1 MQVLLVLINGLL
13 MLFAFYLGKHDKE
26 ELDPIRN
33 IERAQEK
40 IEEHNEKASAK
51 EYKKEQEAQERAEI
65 YNIDHYDG
73 TSVGQKD
80 I

>member
-1 MQVLLVLINGLL
+1 MQVLLVFINGLL
-13 MLFAFYLGKHDKE
+13 MLFAFYLVKHDKE

-33 IERAQEK
+33 IEKVQEK
-40 IEEHNEKASAK
+40 IEEHKEKASAK
-51 EYKKEQEAQERAEI
+51 EYKKEQEAQERTEI